1 MALIEGTGM
10 DVASQLLLSD
20 GARFGSV
27 PNASVNGY
35 L

>member
-1 MALIEGTGM
+1 MALIERTGM
-10 DVASQLLLSD
+10 DVASQGLLSD
-20 GARFGSV
+20 GARSGPV